1 MSGKHEDVLAI
12 LKLYELRRDDELR
25 AARAWYLGEFNPG
38 SAQEIAAMMLSG
50 EGASARFRMVVSYWD
65 MAASLVNNGGI
76 DEKLFLEANTEHVVV
91 FAKIEP
97 FLAELREMFA
107 EPEYLGHLERL
118 IRKVPNVEERLVKMR
133 GFLQR
138 WTQAASAGPS

>member
-1 MSGKHEDVLAI
+1 MSGKQQDVLAI

-50 EGASARFRMVVSYWD
+50 EGPSARFRMVVSYWD

-118 IRKVPNVEERLVKMR
+118 VRKVPNVEERLVKMR

-138 WTQAASAGPS
+138 WTKAAGAGPS